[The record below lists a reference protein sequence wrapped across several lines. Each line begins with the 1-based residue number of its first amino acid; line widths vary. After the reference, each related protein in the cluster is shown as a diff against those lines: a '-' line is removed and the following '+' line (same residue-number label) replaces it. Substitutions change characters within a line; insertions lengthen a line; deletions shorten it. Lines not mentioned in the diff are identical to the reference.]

1 MQELRRLPGSRVL
14 ARAIGL
20 VRAGADGLLAI
31 AIAPCCAA
39 CDGRL
44 ETALSSVVC
53 DRCWGAIR
61 RLSPPFCDGCGG
73 PLPSWRPTSLERGRC
88 ARCRRRKRLV
98 LRVTAVGEHEGAL
111 RAIIHAWKY
120 GGRRS
125 LGGELASLLVAAGK
139 DVLASADAVVPVPL
153 HPRRLRARGFNQ
165 ADDLASRL
173 ALPIARVLRRNRH
186 TRSQVDLPS
195 AQRHANVR
203 GAFVLARGWTRPSPV
218 TRIVNRRLVL
228 VDDVTTTGATLEAC
242 ARVLR
247 AAGAAEV
254 SALTL
259 ARAVDRRR

>member
-1 MQELRRLPGSRVL
+1 MQELRRLPGWRVL
-14 ARAIGL
+14 AGALRL
-20 VRAGADGLLAI
+20 VRAGADGLLSI
-31 AIAPCCAA
+31 AIAPRCAA
-39 CDGRL
+39 CDRRL

-61 RLSPPFCDGCGG
+61 RLSPPFCDGCGE
-73 PLPSWRPTSLERGRC
+73 PLPAWRATSLARGRC
-88 ARCRRRKRLV
+88 ARCRRRKRPG
-98 LRVTAVGEHEGAL
+98 LRVVAVGEHEGAL

-125 LGGELASLLVAAGK
+125 LGGELAPLLVSAGK
-139 DVLASADAVVPVPL
+139 DVLANADAVVPVPL

-173 ALPIARVLRRNRH
+173 ALPVARVLRRSRH

-195 AQRHANVR
+195 ARRHANVR

-218 TRIVNRRLVL
+218 ARIVNRHLVL

-247 AAGAAEV
+247 EAGAAEV